1 MVVKNE
7 DIIKD
12 GFVNAKIDNGIDIV
26 DEINA
31 LRKEKDAIILAHFY
45 QQGEIQDIADFVG
58 DSLALSQQAA
68 KTKARMIVF
77 AGVHFMAETAK
88 ILSPDK
94 KVLLPD
100 LNAGCSLAE
109 SCPHEEFAVFKK
121 KYPEHIVVSY
131 VNATAEI
138 KTLSD
143 IVCTSSNAVKI
154 VESIPKEKKIIFA
167 PDKNLGKYVSKI
179 NGRKMVIWDGG
190 CHVHEAF
197 SLERILETRK
207 RYPDAKLIAHP
218 ECDEK
223 ILNIADHIGS
233 TASLLEFT
241 SDQYIV
247 ATDSG
252 IIHQMKKKVH
262 GKYFIPAPPE
272 DRSCDRSDCNF
283 MKTITLEKIYNTLRY
298 EIPEIVLDEKI
309 RRRAEKPILR
319 MMEISEQ
326 IELCQG
332 LRKR

>member
-12 GFVNAKIDNGIDIV
+12 GFVDAKIDKSIDIV

-45 QQGEIQDIADFVG
+45 QQGDIQDIADFVG

-68 KTKARMIVF
+68 KTKAKMIVF

-109 SCPHEEFAVFKK
+109 SCPHGEFAVFKE
-121 KYPEHIVVSY
+121 KYPKHIVVS
-131 VNATAEI
+131 
-138 KTLSD
+138 
-143 IVCTSSNAVKI
+143 SSNAVKI

-167 PDKNLGKYVSKI
+167 PDKNLGKYVSRI
-179 NGRKMVIWDGG
+179 TGRKMVIWDGG

-197 SLERILETRK
+197 SLERILETK
-207 RYPDAKLIAHP
+207 KKYPDAKLIAHP

-241 SDQYIV
+241 TKDASYEYIV

-252 IIHQMKKKVH
+252 IIYQMKKRVPEKQ
-262 GKYFIPAPPE
+262 YIPAPPE

-283 MKTITLEKIYNTLRY
+283 MKTITLEKIYNTLHY
-298 EIPEIVLDEKI
+298 EIPEIILDEEI

-319 MMEISEQ
+319 MMEISEK
-326 IELCQG
+326 IEL
-332 LRKR
+332 

>member
-1 MVVKNE
+1 MVVKNQ
-7 DIIKD
+7 DILKD
-12 GFVNAKIDNGIDIV
+12 GFVDAKIDKSIDIV
-26 DEINA
+26 GEINA
-31 LRKEKDAIILAHFY
+31 LRKEKNAIILAHFY
-45 QQGEIQDIADFVG
+45 QEEDIQDIADFVG

-68 KTKARMIVF
+68 KTKAKMIVF

-109 SCPHEEFAVFKK
+109 SCPHEEFAVFKE

-167 PDKNLGKYVSKI
+167 PDKNLGKYISRI
-179 NGRKMVIWDGG
+179 TGRKMVIWDGG

-197 SLERILETRK
+197 SLERILETK
-207 RYPDAKLIAHP
+207 KKYQDAKLIAHP

-241 SDQYIV
+241 TKDPSDEYIV

-252 IIHQMKKKVH
+252 IIYQMKKKVPDKH
-262 GKYFIPAPPE
+262 FIPAPPE

-283 MKTITLEKIYNTLRY
+283 MKTITVEKIYNTLRY
-298 EIPEIVLDEKI
+298 EIPEIILDEEI

-319 MMEISEQ
+319 MMEISEKF
-326 IELCQG
+326 EL
-332 LRKR
+332 